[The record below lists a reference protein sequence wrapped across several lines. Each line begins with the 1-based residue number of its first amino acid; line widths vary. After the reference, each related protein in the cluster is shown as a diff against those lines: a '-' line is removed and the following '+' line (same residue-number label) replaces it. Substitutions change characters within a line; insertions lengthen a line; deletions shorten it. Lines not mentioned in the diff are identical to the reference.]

1 MIFRKP
7 TITISCFTKL
17 QFIIAANFVFFLFHC
32 ASLEDLSQSK
42 VNDKLLTTQ
51 IEVLDDSSRV
61 KKLLQ
66 ASNELFHER
75 KYKEVIEKTKE
86 ANSILP
92 TEEGYYLLG
101 LSHYKIDDPQ
111 NAKIA
116 FETGLAINSKNEQ
129 ILSVYAT
136 TLTALGEEENARNV
150 YRRLVEY
157 FPEKEIYIFKLA
169 ISLKSLKLFSESLL
183 TFKKIDEDSFN
194 LKSQLC
200 MHMGDVYFEMKKYSL
215 AEEYYEKA
223 KNLDPNLLEAQDA
236 KLGAKFAQAMFK
248 GRASFDNKKYSE
260 AITHFAN
267 ATSLSP
273 GNFLGFLFLG
283 KAYFENNQLEE
294 AEENF
299 KKSLFLEKKEKEVYS
314 LLSALYLK
322 QGRFHK
328 SIATLQSAIEI
339 FPRDREFYNQLGIS
353 YKQLGNSKLALL
365 SFIKATEL
373 DKTYID
379 AKKNLAFTFLE
390 EDQKLEAKREL
401 RELQE
406 LVPSDKIILDALS
419 FLEQGQEGRDG
430 SEKNN
435 AWKKKRILA
444 TGRAYE
450 DKKEFEKA
458 EKFYQDRYKKK
469 FEKEPAAHRLSLL
482 YLEMSQLEKEKA
494 NFNRA
499 NFFLEKAKAY
509 NPYNSQ
515 IRNLEFALKQSS
527 KTEEASSYIK
537 KGDLFYEANDYLA
550 ALAEYTKSFAIQKK
564 SSTLIKIFNA
574 YLELGQKEKCLSFL
588 LSTWKNELPHNTD
601 ILETIGSLYQKLG
614 QESLAINAFQ
624 EILKK
629 NPESYFSYYQLG
641 IQSLSIDRQASL
653 LNFEKAIAL
662 YPGYASAY
670 IARGITYY
678 KLGNRERSRD
688 DFRYALSLE
697 SNLEIASYNLGMILY
712 NDNLFKDAE
721 SIFLDLTQ
729 KFPDF
734 ADPYYHLGYMYYE
747 QKDFVQAEK
756 YILTSLRLDRNPTT
770 IYAYIKILE
779 QIRKSNSKRE
789 GLDSLIQ
796 SLKKE
801 IVEKYPNSS
810 YAKNLSDIVFKQKD
824 NRVVMQSYPLLDSI
838 ISPPIFINQSLI
850 VNYGTSISRLGGDT
864 KSILWRVETPSPYQD
879 LKANTRLYGLSK
891 THLDQLDLETG
902 KLLWHIALYP
912 NANSNLH
919 ISDSILYSA
928 TMNGSEIIYSYSLEG
943 DLQAKLNLELGS
955 KWELTTSGNLF
966 VFHRTDDTMSWEIYD
981 SKLNLIKTTL
991 TLIGSEKGD
1000 IFILGSIGSSCF
1012 VLKGLYIYRFEANG
1026 LFARS
1031 PRLKDQLKSVYFYKN
1046 TIHMQTDTGLF
1057 ALSEKL
1063 EQFEKLQS
1071 IEKNQT
1077 EILVGDN
1084 TYLSSEGILIMR
1096 DKSGKLI
1103 WSENLSKRADKG
1115 KSGVYSVYFKR

>member
-1 MIFRKP
+1 MIFSK
-7 TITISCFTKL
+7 TKIAITIFIKL
-17 QFIIAANFVFFLFHC
+17 EFLLAANFVFLLFHC
-32 ASLEDLSQSK
+32 ASSEDLSHGK
-42 VNDKLLTTQ
+42 VNDKLFVTQ
-51 IEVLDDSSRV
+51 TEVLDDSSRV
-61 KKLLQ
+61 KKIIQ
-66 ASNELFHER
+66 ESNELFHEL

-101 LSHYKIDDPQ
+101 LSHYKKNDHQ
-111 NAKIA
+111 NAKTA
-116 FETGLAINSKNEQ
+116 FETGLKINATNEQ
-129 ILSVYAT
+129 ILSVYAF
-136 TLTALGEEENARNV
+136 TLTALGEEENALAV

-169 ISLKSLKLFSESLL
+169 ISLKSMKLFSESLL
-183 TFKKIDEDSFN
+183 AFKKLDESSFH
-194 LKSQLC
+194 LKSQLY
-200 MHMGDVYFEMKKYSL
+200 MHLGDVYYEMTKYSL
-215 AEEYYEKA
+215 AEEYYEKV

-236 KLGAKFAQAMFK
+236 KLRAKFAQAMFK
-248 GRASFDNKKYSE
+248 GGSSFGNKKYSE
-260 AITHFAN
+260 AIIHFAN

-273 GNFLGFLFLG
+273 GNYLGFLLLG
-283 KAYFENNQLEE
+283 KAYFENNQLEK

-314 LLSALYLK
+314 LLSALYIK
-322 QGRFHK
+322 QGRFSK
-328 SIATLQSAIEI
+328 SIANLQSAIEI
-339 FPRDREFYNQLGIS
+339 FPSDKEFYNQLGVS
-353 YKQLGNSKLALL
+353 YKQMGNSKLALL
-365 SFIKATEL
+365 SFIKSTEL

-390 EDQKLEAKREL
+390 EDQKLEAKREF

-406 LVPSDKIILDALS
+406 LSPSDKMTLNALS
-419 FLEQGQEGRDG
+419 FLEQEQKDQEV
-430 SEKNN
+430 SEKTNT
-435 AWKKKRILA
+435 WKKNRILA
-444 TGRAYE
+444 MGRAYE
-450 DKKEFEKA
+450 DKKEFGKA
-458 EKFYQDRYKKK
+458 EKFYLDRFKNK
-469 FEKEPAAHRLSLL
+469 FEKEAAAYRLSLL
-482 YLEMSQLEKEKA
+482 YLEMAKLEKENTNLNKA
-494 NFNRA
+494 K
-499 NFFLEKAKAY
+499 FFLEKAKAD
-509 NPYNSQ
+509 NPNNSQ

-527 KTEEASSYIK
+527 KTEEASSFIK

-550 ALAEYTKSFAIQKK
+550 ALAEYTKSFSSQKK

-629 NPESYFSYYQLG
+629 NPESHFSYYQLG
-641 IQSLSIDRQASL
+641 IQSLNLDRQASL

-678 KLGNRERSRD
+678 KLGNREKSRD
-688 DFRYALSLE
+688 DFHYALSLE

-712 NDNLFKDAE
+712 NDNLVKDAE

-756 YILTSLRLDRNPTT
+756 YILSSLRLDRNPTT

-789 GLDSLIQ
+789 GLGSLIQ

-850 VNYGTSISRLGGDT
+850 VNYGTSISRLDGDT

-891 THLDQLDLETG
+891 THLDQFDLETG
-902 KLLWHIALYP
+902 KLLWHIPLYP
-912 NANSNLH
+912 NPNSNLH
-919 ISDSILYSA
+919 ISDSILYST
-928 TMNGSEIIYSYSLEG
+928 TMNGNEVIYSYSLEG

-966 VFHRTDDTMSWEIYD
+966 VFHSADDTMSWEIYD

-991 TLIGSEKGD
+991 TLIGSEKGN
-1000 IFILGSIGSSCF
+1000 IFILGSINSSCY
-1012 VLKGLYIYRFEANG
+1012 LIKGGYIYRFEANG

-1031 PRLKDQLKSVYFYKN
+1031 LRLKDQLKSVYFYKN

-1057 ALSEKL
+1057 ALREKL
-1063 EQFEKLQS
+1063 DQFEKLPS
-1071 IEKNQT
+1071 IDKNQT

-1084 TYLSSEGILIMR
+1084 TYLSGEGILAMR

-1103 WSENLSKRADKG
+1103 WSENLSKRADKD